1 MNEKLI
7 SEALSFLKGAK
18 LSEAMSRELQN
29 ALYAPVLLENGEKLH
44 ELLAEKLQ
52 EGRDVIVAGTA
63 GGGKTMLVDQI
74 VSLLKNNDRSVWEIG
89 SSAENSAASV
99 TVIRDLTA
107 IETQLC
113 LNFVTKK
120 SRPPYL
126 IAANEGALM
135 SEDLGEFFLKS
146 IDDLHSLQSGNIP
159 KDQQSAIVVDM
170 AAIDPVQH
178 ALPTFLS
185 SELLH
190 AAVIKFEND
199 AGNSDSIRLQAISQL
214 RNPEHAKIISSLV
227 RESLGPGEITF
238 RKLWDFNSDI
248 FIGGRNDNAVPTS
261 PWFWRI
267 FYGESKISSKIS
279 EVLKPDFLSL
289 PNVSLFLYKGDIQNL
304 KFGREQS
311 SLWVSPG
318 SFPQNEDYVDNKIQL
333 MKWMKVQF
341 VIIQLLTDVIN
352 QSIFVGSRISR
363 YSSLL
368 GKPDSHIDLAYSF
381 NKYFRNVLT
390 QGAKYTGLELWVD
403 LMVERRQDRSH
414 GIVSLGRVP
423 ATGLQIVPSR
433 VLANCGDADLLGS
446 RVFFQAK
453 SIDESKSNP
462 SIEVSSALL
471 RVLSS
476 GKTLKKFNRSND
488 DVELSINNFYFAIAN
503 NAALERSDILSVLHI
518 RGNELPTEIS
528 WKIDNKFKREVVS

>member
-1 MNEKLI
+1 VKEKLI

-29 ALYAPVLLENGEKLH
+29 ALYAPVLLENGEMLH
-44 ELLAEKLQ
+44 VVLAEKLQ
-52 EGRDVIVAGTA
+52 EGRDVIVTGTA

-74 VSLLKNNDRSVWEIG
+74 VALLKNNNRTVLEI
-89 SSAENSAASV
+89 ENSSEYTESNV
-99 TVIRDLTA
+99 VVIRDLTA

-113 LNFVTKK
+113 INFIDKK
-120 SRPPYL
+120 RRPPFL

-135 SEDLGEFFLKS
+135 SEDFGEFFFNS
-146 IDDLHSLQSGNIP
+146 IKDLHSLQSGNIP
-159 KDQQSAIVVDM
+159 KDEQSAIVVDM

-190 AAVIKFEND
+190 AAVNEFENN
-199 AGNSDSIRLQAISQL
+199 AGRSDSIRTHALSQL
-214 RNPEHAKIISSLV
+214 KDPKHAKIISSLI

-238 RKLWDFNSDI
+238 SKLWDFISDI
-248 FIGGRNDNAVPTS
+248 FIGGTEDSAVPTS

-267 FYGESKISSKIS
+267 FYGESKISTRIS

-289 PNVSLFLYKGDIQNL
+289 PNISLFLYKGDFQNL
-304 KFGREQS
+304 KFDKEQGAM
-311 SLWVSPG
+311 WVSPG
-318 SFPQNEDYVDNKIQL
+318 SFPQNEDSSDNKNQL

-341 VIIQLLTDVIN
+341 VIIQLLTNVIN
-352 QSIFVGSRISR
+352 QSVFVGSRVSR
-363 YSSLL
+363 YSSLM
-368 GKPDSHIDLAYSF
+368 GRSDSHIDLAYSF

-453 SIDESKSNP
+453 SIDASTPNP

-488 DVELSINNFYFAIAN
+488 DVELSINNFFFSIAN
-503 NAALERSDILSVLHI
+503 SAALERSDVLSVLHI